1 MKKAFTLSEVLI
13 TLGIIGIIAVLTVP
27 AVMKNYRNRMY
38 VAQLRK
44 VYSQLSDAAQ
54 AIMNDQ
60 KTAHFSETTAAAATS
75 CTNRAKGECQAGAGY
90 FLNTYFKPIKRDCG
104 YADNK
109 SDVCAVKQYKSISGQ
124 DAGTLLGDYCIQTTN
139 GVAICMY
146 YFNKDIG
153 QVSKI
158 NIDINGPSE
167 PNMTGRDVFW
177 MFVDD
182 DGKIND
188 NGVPEECSNPNSG
201 GCLARI
207 MRAGWRMDY

>member
-60 KTAHFSETTAAAATS
+60 KAAHFSETTAAAATS

-90 FLNTYFKPIKRDCG
+90 FLNTYLKLIKRDCG
-104 YADNK
+104 FGKPNP
-109 SDVCAVKQYKSISGQ
+109 CAVASYQSINGAN
-124 DAGTLLGDYCIQTTN
+124 AGTLAGDYCVQTTN
-139 GVAICMY
+139 GAAMCMRY
-146 YFNKDIG
+146 DTANKIAE
-153 QVSKI
+153 I
-158 NIDINGPSE
+158 NIDVNGPSE
-167 PNMTGRDVFW
+167 PNTTGRDVFW
-177 MFVDD
+177 IIISD
-182 DGKIND
+182 DGRILDHD
-188 NGVPEECSNPNSG
+188 NNPDNCSNPGSG
-201 GCLARI
+201 GCLTKI